1 MSPMR
6 VRFHDN
12 AYLHNSPTCRRYD
25 AVSAPE
31 PFLFRHSTRR
41 IIYAA
46 GALATIGELVHT
58 RRLRRIAL
66 VIDGFFRDSEVCERV
81 RGLAQRNGAAFA
93 AHAPPIREPDTNTV
107 EDCRRFLAE
116 FDPDC
121 VLAIGGGSTMDTA
134 KVARIML
141 SNPGDVAEAA
151 GFDREFLPH
160 PSLFVCMP
168 TTAGTGSEVS
178 EMAVVSLAGSDIKLR
193 YRSQNMTAEVA
204 VLDPELTASAPPP
217 VTAACGFDALTHA
230 VEGFVSRL
238 ASPMTD
244 PYTIDAVRR
253 LARWLPVAFEEP
265 ENIAARGQCLLAST
279 LAACAFNSTQLGLAH
294 AIAAPLGA
302 LHHVAHGVA
311 NALAL
316 PAVTAFNESRL
327 GEKGPVLAQAL
338 GSGAVGSGEA
348 ASGIAS
354 LRERLGLDR
363 GLDEIVH
370 TEEERE
376 AIAVAALKSGN
387 IPTNPREPTLAD
399 VRAVVSAMRE
409 PLRGAP
415 PAERLPRPAGG

>member
-1 MSPMR
+1 M
-6 VRFHDN
+6 
-12 AYLHNSPTCRRYD
+12 T
-25 AVSAPE
+25 APR
-31 PFLFRHSTRR
+31 PFLFRHSTRQ

-46 GALATIGELVHT
+46 GALASIGDLVRT
-58 RRLRRIAL
+58 RRLRRVAL
-66 VIDGFFRDSEVCERV
+66 VVDGFFSDTDVCDRV
-81 RGLAQRNGAAFA
+81 RGLAERNAAAFA
-93 AHAPPIREPDTNTV
+93 VHAPPVQEPDTDSV
-107 EDCRRFLAE
+107 ETCRRFLAE
-116 FDPDC
+116 FEPDC

-141 SNPGDVAEAA
+141 SNSGEVAEAA
-151 GFDREFLPH
+151 GLDREFLPH

-178 EMAVVSLAGSDIKLR
+178 EVGLVSLVGSDVKLR

-204 VLDPELTASAPPP
+204 VLDPELTVSTPPA

-265 ENIAARGQCLLAST
+265 KNIAARGQCLLAST
-279 LAACAFNSTQLGLAH
+279 LAACAFNSTRLGLAH

-316 PAVTAFNESRL
+316 PVVTAFNEPCM
-327 GEKGPVLAQAL
+327 GGKGPVLAEAL
-338 GSGAVGSGEA
+338 GLRDVDSGRA
-348 ASGIAS
+348 ASRIAS
-354 LRERLGLDR
+354 LRERLSLDR
-363 GLDEIVH
+363 GLDEMVG
-370 TEEERE
+370 TEAERE
-376 AIAVAALKSGN
+376 AVAVAALKSGN
-387 IPTNPREPTLAD
+387 IPTNPREPTLDD

-409 PLRGAP
+409 PLRGTP
-415 PAERLPRPAGG
+415 PAERLLRPARG

>member
-1 MSPMR
+1 M
-6 VRFHDN
+6 
-12 AYLHNSPTCRRYD
+12 T
-25 AVSAPE
+25 APQ
-31 PFLFRHSTRR
+31 PFVFRHSTRR
-41 IIYAA
+41 IIYAT
-46 GALATIGELVHT
+46 GALASIGELVRT
-58 RRLRRIAL
+58 RRLRRVAL
-66 VIDGFFRDSEVCERV
+66 VIDGFFRDGEVGERV
-81 RGLAQRNGAAFA
+81 RGLVQGGGSAFA
-93 AHAPPIREPDTNTV
+93 LHAPPNQEPDTDSV
-107 EDCRRFLAE
+107 EACRRFLAD

-121 VLAIGGGSTMDTA
+121 VVAIGGGSTMDTA

-141 SNPGDVAEAA
+141 SDPGNVADAA

-160 PSLFVCMP
+160 PSLFVCVP

-178 EMAVVSLAGSDIKLR
+178 EMAVVSLAGSDVKLR

-204 VLDPELTASAPPP
+204 VLDPELTASAPPS

-253 LARWLPVAFEEP
+253 LARWLPIAFAEP
-265 ENIAARGQCLLAST
+265 ENITARGQCLIAST

-294 AIAAPLGA
+294 AIATPLGA

-316 PAVTAFNESRL
+316 PAVTAFNEPCL
-327 GEKGPVLAQAL
+327 GDKGPVLADAL
-338 GSGAVGSGEA
+338 GSGAGEGGAADSRDA

-354 LRERLGLDR
+354 LRERLSLDR
-363 GLDEIVH
+363 GLDEIVR
-370 TEEERE
+370 TGAERE
-376 AIAVAALKSGN
+376 AIAAAALKSGN
-387 IPTNPREPTLAD
+387 IATNPREPTLAD

-409 PLRGAP
+409 PLRGTP
-415 PAERLPRPAGG
+415 PAERLLRPAGG

>member
-1 MSPMR
+1 M
-6 VRFHDN
+6 N
-12 AYLHNSPTCRRYD
+12 
-25 AVSAPE
+25 APE

-41 IIYAA
+41 IIYAG
-46 GALATIGELVHT
+46 GALASFGDFVQS
-58 RRLRRIAL
+58 RRLRRVAL
-66 VIDGFFRDSEVCERV
+66 VIDGFFRETEVCERV
-81 RGLAQRNGAAFA
+81 RGMVQRNGAVLAV
-93 AHAPPIREPDTNTV
+93 HAPPNQEPDTDSV
-107 EDCRRFLAE
+107 EACRRFLAD
-116 FDPDC
+116 FNPDC

-141 SNPGDVAEAA
+141 SNPGDVAESA
-151 GFDREFLPH
+151 GFDREFRPH
-160 PSLFVCMP
+160 PSLFICMP

-204 VLDPELTASAPPP
+204 ILDPELTVSAPPS

-253 LARWLPVAFEEP
+253 LARWLPVAYEEP

-311 NALAL
+311 NAFAL
-316 PAVTAFNESRL
+316 PSVTAFNEPCLGKKGVRL
-327 GEKGPVLAQAL
+327 AEAL
-338 GSGAVGSGEA
+338 GSGSGESEAAVSGDA
-348 ASGIAS
+348 ASCIAW
-354 LRERLGLDR
+354 LRERLALDR
-363 GLDEIVH
+363 GLDEVVK
-370 TEEERE
+370 TEAERE

-387 IPTNPREPTLAD
+387 IPTNPREPILAD

-409 PLRGAP
+409 PLKGTP
-415 PAERLPRPAGG
+415 PAERLLRSAGG

>member
-1 MSPMR
+1 MR
-6 VRFHDN
+6 
-12 AYLHNSPTCRRYD
+12 D
-25 AVSAPE
+25 AVTPLE
-31 PFLFRHSTRR
+31 PFVFRHSTRQV
-41 IIYAA
+41 IYAT
-46 GALATIGELVHT
+46 GALASIGELVRA
-58 RRLRRIAL
+58 RRLRRVAL
-66 VIDGFFRDSEVCERV
+66 VVDGFFRDSDVCERI
-81 RGLAQRNGAAFA
+81 RGLAKRNGAEFA
-93 AHAPPIREPDTNTV
+93 MHAVPDQEPDTDSV
-107 EDCRRFLAE
+107 EDCREFLAKCK
-116 FDPDC
+116 PDC

-204 VLDPELTASAPPP
+204 VLDPALTVSAPPS

-238 ASPMTD
+238 GSPMTD

-265 ENIAARGQCLLAST
+265 ENVAARGQCLLAST

-316 PAVTAFNESRL
+316 PAVAAFNAPCL
-327 GEKGPVLAQAL
+327 GEKGPVLAEAL
-338 GSGAVGSGEA
+338 ASGAVSARDA

-354 LRERLGLDR
+354 LRGRLSLDR
-363 GLDEIVH
+363 GLDEIVR
-370 TEEERE
+370 TEDERE

-409 PLRGAP
+409 PLRGTP
-415 PAERLPRPAGG
+415 PAERLFRPAGG

>member
-1 MSPMR
+1 MTP
-6 VRFHDN
+6 
-12 AYLHNSPTCRRYD
+12 
-25 AVSAPE
+25 PE

-41 IIYAA
+41 IVYAV
-46 GALATIGELVHT
+46 GALVSIGELVQA
-58 RRLRRIAL
+58 RRLRRVVL
-66 VIDGFFRDSEVCERV
+66 VVDSFFRDTEVCERV
-81 RGLAQRNGAAFA
+81 RALVERNAAAFA
-93 AHAPPIREPDTNTV
+93 VHAVPNQEPDTDSV
-107 EDCRRFLAE
+107 EACRRFLAD

-141 SNPGDVAEAA
+141 SNPGDVAESA

-160 PSLFVCMP
+160 PSLFVCIP

-178 EMAVVSLAGSDIKLR
+178 EMAVVSLASSDIKLR

-204 VLDPELTASAPPP
+204 ILDPELTVSAPPS

-253 LARWLPVAFEEP
+253 LARWLPVAYEEP

-311 NALAL
+311 NAFAL
-316 PAVTAFNESRL
+316 PAVTAFNQPCL
-327 GEKGPVLAQAL
+327 GKKGVLLAEAF
-338 GSGAVGSGEA
+338 GSGPGESEAAVSGEA
-348 ASGIAS
+348 ASAIGS
-354 LRERLGLDR
+354 LRERLALDR
-363 GLDEIVH
+363 GLDEVVK
-370 TEEERE
+370 TEAERE
-376 AIAVAALKSGN
+376 TIAVAALKSGN
-387 IPTNPREPTLAD
+387 IPTNPREPTLDD

-409 PLRGAP
+409 PLKGTP
-415 PAERLPRPAGG
+415 PAERLPRSAGG

>member
-1 MSPMR
+1 MNA
-6 VRFHDN
+6 RFYNDTQ
-12 AYLHNSPTCRRYD
+12 LHTAARRRNNQ
-25 AVSAPE
+25 VTTPE
-31 PFLFRHSTRR
+31 SFLFRHSTRQ
-41 IIYAA
+41 IIYAT
-46 GALATIGELVHT
+46 GALASIGELVQT
-58 RRLRRIAL
+58 RRLRRVAL
-66 VIDGFFRDSEVCERV
+66 VVDGFFRNSEVSERV

-93 AHAPPIREPDTNTV
+93 MHAVPDQEPDTDSV
-107 EDCRRFLAE
+107 EACRRFLTE
-116 FDPDC
+116 FGPDC

-141 SNPGDVAEAA
+141 SNPGEVAEAA
-151 GFDREFLPH
+151 GFDREFHPH

-193 YRSQNMTAEVA
+193 YRSQDMAAEVA
-204 VLDPELTASAPPP
+204 VLDPELTVSAPPS

-265 ENIAARGQCLLAST
+265 DNVAARGQCLLAST

-316 PAVTAFNESRL
+316 PAVAAFNAPCL
-327 GEKGPVLAQAL
+327 GEKGSVLTEAL
-338 GSGAVGSGEA
+338 GSGAVASRDA

-354 LRERLGLDR
+354 LRERLSLDR
-363 GLDEIVH
+363 GLDEIVR
-370 TEEERE
+370 TEGERE

-409 PLRGAP
+409 PLRGTP
-415 PAERLPRPAGG
+415 PAERLLRPAGG

>member
-1 MSPMR
+1 MP
-6 VRFHDN
+6 
-12 AYLHNSPTCRRYD
+12 LPQ
-25 AVSAPE
+25 
-31 PFLFRHSTRR
+31 PFVYRHSTRR
-41 IIYAA
+41 IIFGA
-46 GALATIGELVHT
+46 GALGSLAELMES
-58 RRLRRIAL
+58 RRLGRAAL
-66 VIDGFFRDSEVCERV
+66 VIDSFFLDTEVCERI
-81 RGLAQRNGAAFA
+81 RNLAKRNGGAFA
-93 AHAPPIREPDTNTV
+93 VHAPPNQEPDTDTV
-107 EDCRRFLAE
+107 ETCRRFLAE

-141 SNPGDVAEAA
+141 SNPGDVAESA
-151 GFDREFLPH
+151 GFDREFAPH

-204 VLDPELTASAPPP
+204 VLDPELSVSAPPS

-265 ENIAARGQCLLAST
+265 ENIDARGQCLLAST

-302 LHHVAHGVA
+302 MHHVAHGVA

-316 PAVTAFNESRL
+316 PAVTAFNAPCL
-327 GEKGPVLAQAL
+327 GEKGPALTRAL
-338 GSGAVGSGEA
+338 GSGTGESGAADSGDA
-348 ASGIAS
+348 ASHSAS
-354 LRERLGLDR
+354 LRERLSLDR
-363 GLDEIVH
+363 GLDEIVG
-370 TEEERE
+370 TENERE

-387 IPTNPREPTLAD
+387 IPTNPREPTLDD
-399 VRAVVSAMRE
+399 VRAVVGAMRE
-409 PLRGAP
+409 PLRGMP
-415 PAERLPRPAGG
+415 PAERLNRPAGG

>member
-1 MSPMR
+1 M
-6 VRFHDN
+6 
-12 AYLHNSPTCRRYD
+12 T
-25 AVSAPE
+25 APE

-41 IIYAA
+41 IIY
-46 GALATIGELVHT
+46 GTSALVSIGELVQT
-58 RRLRRIAL
+58 RRLRRVAL
-66 VIDGFFRDSEVCERV
+66 VIDGFFRETEVCERV
-81 RGLAQRNGAAFA
+81 RGMAQRNGAAFA
-93 AHAPPIREPDTNTV
+93 VHAPPNREPDTDSV
-107 EDCRRFLAE
+107 EVCRRFLAD
-116 FDPDC
+116 FNPDC

-141 SNPGDVAEAA
+141 SNPGDVAESA
-151 GFDREFLPH
+151 GFDREFRPH
-160 PSLFVCMP
+160 PSLFICMP

-193 YRSQNMTAEVA
+193 YRSQEMTAEVA
-204 VLDPELTASAPPP
+204 ILDPELTVSAPPS

-265 ENIAARGQCLLAST
+265 ARIDARGQCLLAST

-311 NALAL
+311 NAFAL
-316 PAVTAFNESRL
+316 PVVTAFNEPCL
-327 GEKGPVLAQAL
+327 GKKGVLLAEAL
-338 GSGAVGSGEA
+338 GSGSGESEAAVSGDA
-348 ASGIAS
+348 ASGIAW
-354 LRERLGLDR
+354 LRERLALDR
-363 GLDEIVH
+363 GLDEVVK
-370 TEEERE
+370 TGAERE
-376 AIAVAALKSGN
+376 VIAVAALKSGN

-409 PLRGAP
+409 PLKGTP
-415 PAERLPRPAGG
+415 PAERLLRSAGG

>member
-1 MSPMR
+1 M
-6 VRFHDN
+6 
-12 AYLHNSPTCRRYD
+12 NS
-25 AVSAPE
+25 PE
-31 PFLFRHSTRR
+31 PFLFRHSTRQ
-41 IIYAA
+41 IIYAIRA
-46 GALATIGELVHT
+46 SISVGELVQT
-58 RRLRRIAL
+58 RRLRRVAL
-66 VIDGFFRDSEVCERV
+66 VIDTFFRDGEVCEQIRHLV
-81 RGLAQRNGAAFA
+81 EHHGAASA
-93 AHAPPIREPDTNTV
+93 MHVPPDQEPDTDSV
-107 EDCRRFLAE
+107 EACRRFLAE

-121 VLAIGGGSTMDTA
+121 VVAIGGGSTMDTA

-141 SNPGDVAEAA
+141 SNPGNVADAA

-160 PSLFVCMP
+160 PSLFVCVP

-178 EMAVVSLAGSDIKLR
+178 EMAVVSLAGSDVKLR
-193 YRSQNMTAEVA
+193 YRSQDMTAEVA
-204 VLDPELTASAPPP
+204 VLDPELTASAPPS

-253 LARWLPVAFEEP
+253 LARWLPIAFAEP
-265 ENIAARGQCLLAST
+265 ENITARGQCLLAST

-316 PAVTAFNESRL
+316 PAVIAFNEPCL
-327 GEKGPVLAQAL
+327 GEKGPVLAEAL
-338 GSGAVGSGEA
+338 GSGAGQGGAAGSRDA

-354 LRERLGLDR
+354 LRERLSLDR
-363 GLDEIVH
+363 GLDEIVR
-370 TEEERE
+370 TGAERG
-376 AIAVAALKSGN
+376 AVAAAALKSGN
-387 IPTNPREPTLAD
+387 IATNPREPTLAD

-409 PLRGAP
+409 PLRGTP
-415 PAERLPRPAGG
+415 PAERLLRPAGD

>member
-1 MSPMR
+1 MR
-6 VRFHDN
+6 TTESFV
-12 AYLHNSPTCRRYD
+12 
-25 AVSAPE
+25 
-31 PFLFRHSTRR
+31 FRHSTRR
-41 IIYAA
+41 IIFAA
-46 GALATIGELVHT
+46 GALGSLAELMKS
-58 RRLRRIAL
+58 RRLRRAAL
-66 VIDGFFRDSEVCERV
+66 VIDSFFLDTDVCEQV
-81 RGLAQRNGAAFA
+81 RGLVERNGAAFSV
-93 AHAPPIREPDTNTV
+93 HAVPNQEPDTDTV
-107 EDCRRFLAE
+107 EACRRFLAE
-116 FDPDC
+116 FAPDC

-151 GFDREFLPH
+151 GFDREFRPH

-204 VLDPELTASAPPP
+204 MLDPELTVSAPPT

-311 NALAL
+311 NAFAL
-316 PAVTAFNESRL
+316 PAVTAFNEPCL
-327 GEKGPVLAQAL
+327 GEKGPVLAEAL
-338 GSGAVGSGEA
+338 GSRDVASDAVPSPTAPSPTVPSPAVDSASA

-354 LRERLGLDR
+354 LRERLHLDR
-363 GLDEIVH
+363 GLDEVVG

-399 VRAVVSAMRE
+399 VRAVVGAMRE
-409 PLRGAP
+409 PLQGMP
-415 PAERLPRPAGG
+415 PAERLLRPAGG

>member
-1 MSPMR
+1 M
-6 VRFHDN
+6 
-12 AYLHNSPTCRRYD
+12 T
-25 AVSAPE
+25 APE
-31 PFLFRHSTRR
+31 SFLFRHSTRQ
-41 IIYAA
+41 IMYAI
-46 GALATIGELVHT
+46 GALVTVGELVQA
-58 RRLRRIAL
+58 RRLRRVAL
-66 VIDGFFRDSEVCERV
+66 VIDGFFRDGETCERV
-81 RGLAQRNGAAFA
+81 RGFVQRNGAAFA
-93 AHAPPIREPDTNTV
+93 VHAVPNQEPDTDSV
-107 EDCRRFLAE
+107 EACRRFLAD

-141 SNPGDVAEAA
+141 SNPGDVAKSA

-160 PSLFVCMP
+160 PSLFVCIP

-204 VLDPELTASAPPP
+204 ILDPELTVSAPPS

-238 ASPMTD
+238 TSPMTD

-253 LARWLPVAFEEP
+253 LARWLPVAYEEP
-265 ENIAARGQCLLAST
+265 KNIDARGQCLLAST

-311 NALAL
+311 NAFAL
-316 PAVTAFNESRL
+316 PAVTAFNEPYL
-327 GEKGPVLAQAL
+327 GKKGVLLAEAL
-338 GSGAVGSGEA
+338 GSGSGESEAAVSGDA
-348 ASGIAS
+348 ASCIAR
-354 LRERLGLDR
+354 LRERLALDR
-363 GLDEIVH
+363 GLDEVVK
-370 TEEERE
+370 TEAERE

-387 IPTNPREPTLAD
+387 IPTNPREPTLDD

-409 PLRGAP
+409 PLKGTP
-415 PAERLPRPAGG
+415 PAERLLRSAGG

>member
-1 MSPMR
+1 M
-6 VRFHDN
+6 
-12 AYLHNSPTCRRYD
+12 CD
-25 AVSAPE
+25 AVKPLE
-31 PFLFRHSTRR
+31 PFVFRHSTRQV
-41 IIYAA
+41 IFAT
-46 GALATIGELVHT
+46 GALASIGDLVQI
-58 RRLRRIAL
+58 RRLRRVAL
-66 VIDGFFRDSEVCERV
+66 VIDGFFGDSEASDRV
-81 RGLAQRNGAAFA
+81 RGLVERNGAAFA
-93 AHAPPIREPDTNTV
+93 VHAPPVQEPDTDTV
-107 EDCRRFLAE
+107 EECRRFLTE
-116 FDPDC
+116 FGPDC

-141 SNPGDVAEAA
+141 SNPGEVAEAA

-178 EMAVVSLAGSDIKLR
+178 EMAVVSLAGSDVKLR

-204 VLDPELTASAPPP
+204 VLDPELTVSAPPS
-217 VTAACGFDALTHA
+217 VTASCGFDALTHA
-230 VEGFVSRL
+230 VEGFVSRQ

-253 LARWLPVAFEEP
+253 LARWLPIAYAEP

-316 PAVTAFNESRL
+316 PAVTAFNTPCL
-327 GEKGPVLAQAL
+327 GEKGPVLTEAL
-338 GSGAVGSGEA
+338 GSGAVGSRDA
-348 ASGIAS
+348 ASGIAA
-354 LRERLGLDR
+354 LRERLSLDR
-363 GLDEIVH
+363 GLDEIVR
-370 TEEERE
+370 TEDERE

-399 VRAVVSAMRE
+399 VRAVVCAMRE
-409 PLRGAP
+409 PLRGTP
-415 PAERLPRPAGG
+415 PAERLLRPAGG

>member
-1 MSPMR
+1 MR
-6 VRFHDN
+6 DRE
-12 AYLHNSPTCRRYD
+12 LKSMCD
-25 AVSAPE
+25 AVKPLE
-31 PFLFRHSTRR
+31 PFVFRHSTRQV
-41 IIYAA
+41 IFAT
-46 GALATIGELVHT
+46 GALASIGDLVQT
-58 RRLRRIAL
+58 RRLRRVAL
-66 VIDGFFRDSEVCERV
+66 VIDDFFRDSEASARV
-81 RGLAQRNGAAFA
+81 RGLVERNGAAFA
-93 AHAPPIREPDTNTV
+93 VHAPPVQEPDTDTV
-107 EDCRRFLAE
+107 EECRQFLAQ
-116 FDPDC
+116 FSPDC

-141 SNPGDVAEAA
+141 SNPGEVAEAA

-178 EMAVVSLAGSDIKLR
+178 EMAVVSLAGSDVKLR

-204 VLDPELTASAPPP
+204 VLDPELTVSAPPS
-217 VTAACGFDALTHA
+217 VTASCGFDALTHA
-230 VEGFVSRL
+230 VEGFVSRQ

-265 ENIAARGQCLLAST
+265 DNVGARGQCLLAST

-316 PAVTAFNESRL
+316 PAVTAFNEPCL
-327 GEKGPVLAQAL
+327 GEKGPVLTEAL
-338 GSGAVGSGEA
+338 GSGAVASRDA

-354 LRERLGLDR
+354 LRERLSLDR
-363 GLDEIVH
+363 GLDEIVR
-370 TEEERE
+370 TEDERE

-409 PLRGAP
+409 PLRGTP
-415 PAERLPRPAGG
+415 PAERLLRPAGG

>member
-1 MSPMR
+1 MKPI
-6 VRFHDN
+6 
-12 AYLHNSPTCRRYD
+12 P
-25 AVSAPE
+25 
-31 PFLFRHSTRR
+31 PFAFRHSTRR
-41 IIYAA
+41 IVFAA
-46 GALATIGELVHT
+46 GGLATAGELVAT
-58 RRLRRIAL
+58 RRLRRVAL
-66 VIDGFFRDSEVCERV
+66 VIDGFFRDTAVCERV
-81 RGLAQRNGAAFA
+81 RALVEGKGAACA
-93 AHAPPIREPDTNTV
+93 VHTVPDREPDTDSV
-107 EDCRRFLAE
+107 EDCRRWLRA

-121 VLAIGGGSTMDTA
+121 VIALGGGSTMDTA

-141 SNPGDVAEAA
+141 SNPGEVAEAA
-151 GFDREFLPH
+151 GFDRAFLPH
-160 PSLFVCMP
+160 PSLFVCVP

-178 EMAVVSLAGSDIKLR
+178 EMAVVSLAGSDVKLR

-204 VLDPELTASAPPP
+204 VLDPELTVSAPPA

-265 ENIAARGQCLLAST
+265 ENITARGQCLLAST

-311 NALAL
+311 NAFAL
-316 PAVTAFNESRL
+316 PAVTAFNEPCL
-327 GEKGPVLAQAL
+327 GEKGALLADAL
-338 GSGAVGSGEA
+338 GSGSAGSGSA

-354 LRERLGLDR
+354 LRERLSLDR
-363 GLDEIVH
+363 GLDEIVR
-370 TEEERE
+370 TEDERE
-376 AIAVAALKSGN
+376 AIAVAAMKSGN

-399 VRAVVSAMRE
+399 VRAVVRAMRE

-415 PAERLPRPAGG
+415 PAERLSRPAGD

>member
-1 MSPMR
+1 MPILPHPMR
-6 VRFHDN
+6 
-12 AYLHNSPTCRRYD
+12 D
-25 AVSAPE
+25 AVTPLE
-31 PFLFRHSTRR
+31 PFVFRHSTRQV
-41 IIYAA
+41 IYAT
-46 GALATIGELVHT
+46 GALASIGELVRA
-58 RRLRRIAL
+58 RRLRRVAL
-66 VIDGFFRDSEVCERV
+66 VVDGFFRDSDVCERI
-81 RGLAQRNGAAFA
+81 RGLAKRNGAEFA
-93 AHAPPIREPDTNTV
+93 MHAVPDQEPDTDSV
-107 EDCRRFLAE
+107 EDCREFLAKCK
-116 FDPDC
+116 PDC

-204 VLDPELTASAPPP
+204 VLDPELTVSAPPS

-238 ASPMTD
+238 GSPMTD

-265 ENIAARGQCLLAST
+265 ENVAARGQCLLAST

-316 PAVTAFNESRL
+316 PAVAAFNAPCL
-327 GEKGPVLAQAL
+327 GEKGPVLAEAL
-338 GSGAVGSGEA
+338 ASGAVSARDA

-354 LRERLGLDR
+354 LRGHLSLDR
-363 GLDEIVH
+363 GLDEIVR
-370 TEEERE
+370 TEDERE

-409 PLRGAP
+409 PLRGTP
-415 PAERLPRPAGG
+415 PAERLFRPAGG

>member
-1 MSPMR
+1 M
-6 VRFHDN
+6 
-12 AYLHNSPTCRRYD
+12 
-25 AVSAPE
+25 SAPE
-31 PFLFRHSTRR
+31 PFVFRHSTRQ
-41 IIYAA
+41 IIYAP
-46 GALATIGELVHT
+46 GALASIGELVQA
-58 RRLRRIAL
+58 RRLRRVAL
-66 VIDGFFRDSEVCERV
+66 VIDGFFLDSEVCNRV
-81 RGLAQRNGAAFA
+81 RGLVERNGAEFTVYALPD
-93 AHAPPIREPDTNTV
+93 HEPDTDSV
-107 EDCRRFLAE
+107 EACRRFLAQ
-116 FDPDC
+116 FSPDC

-141 SNPGDVAEAA
+141 SNPGEVADAA

-160 PSLFVCMP
+160 PSLFVCVP

-178 EMAVVSLAGSDIKLR
+178 EMAVVSLVGSDVKLR

-204 VLDPELTASAPPP
+204 VLDPELTVSAPPS

-265 ENIAARGQCLLAST
+265 DNVGARGQCLLAST

-316 PAVTAFNESRL
+316 PAVAAFNTPCL
-327 GEKGPVLAQAL
+327 GEKGPVLTEAL
-338 GSGAVGSGEA
+338 GSGAVGSRDA
-348 ASGIAS
+348 ASGIAA
-354 LRERLGLDR
+354 LRERLSLDR
-363 GLDEIVH
+363 GLDEIVR
-370 TEEERE
+370 TEDDRE

-387 IPTNPREPTLAD
+387 IPTNPREPTLDD

-409 PLRGAP
+409 PLRGTP
-415 PAERLPRPAGG
+415 PAERLLRPAGG

>member
-1 MSPMR
+1 M
-6 VRFHDN
+6 
-12 AYLHNSPTCRRYD
+12 T
-25 AVSAPE
+25 APR

-46 GALATIGELVHT
+46 GALTSIGDLVQT

-66 VIDGFFRDSEVCERV
+66 VVDGFFSNTEVCDRV
-81 RGLAQRNGAAFA
+81 RGLAERNAEAFA
-93 AHAPPIREPDTNTV
+93 VHAPPNREPDTDSV
-107 EDCRRFLAE
+107 EICRRFLAD

-141 SNPGDVAEAA
+141 SNPGDVAESA

-204 VLDPELTASAPPP
+204 VLDPELTVSAPPS
-217 VTAACGFDALTHA
+217 VTVACGFDALTHA

-244 PYTIDAVRR
+244 PYTVDAVRR
-253 LARWLPVAFEEP
+253 LARWLPIAFEEP
-265 ENIAARGQCLLAST
+265 ENIDARGQCLLAST

-302 LHHVAHGVA
+302 LHHVTHGVA

-316 PAVTAFNESRL
+316 PAVTAFNEPCL
-327 GEKGPVLAQAL
+327 GEKGPVLAEAL
-338 GSGAVGSGEA
+338 GSGSVGSGDA
-348 ASGIAS
+348 ASCIAS
-354 LRERLGLDR
+354 LRERLSLDR
-363 GLDEIVH
+363 GLDEIVGA
-370 TEEERE
+370 EAERE
-376 AIAVAALKSGN
+376 AIVVAALKSGN
-387 IPTNPREPTLAD
+387 IPTNPREPSLDD

-409 PLRGAP
+409 PLKGTP
-415 PAERLPRPAGG
+415 PAERLNRPAGG

>member
-1 MSPMR
+1 M
-6 VRFHDN
+6 
-12 AYLHNSPTCRRYD
+12 T
-25 AVSAPE
+25 APE
-31 PFLFRHSTRR
+31 PFLFRHSTRQ

-46 GALATIGELVHT
+46 GSLASIGELVPA
-58 RRLRRIAL
+58 RRLRRVAL
-66 VIDGFFRDSEVCERV
+66 VVDGFFHGTEVCERV
-81 RGLAQRNGAAFA
+81 RALVERNGAALTV
-93 AHAPPIREPDTNTV
+93 HAPPNQEPDTNTV
-107 EDCRRFLAE
+107 EDCRQFLAE
-116 FDPDC
+116 FAPDC

-151 GFDREFLPH
+151 GFDREFHPH

-204 VLDPELTASAPPP
+204 VLDPELTVSAPPS

-311 NALAL
+311 NAFAL
-316 PAVTAFNESRL
+316 PAVTAFNEPCL
-327 GEKGPVLAQAL
+327 GEKGPVLAEAL
-338 GSGAVGSGEA
+338 GSQDVASEAMPSPTVPSPAVDSASA

-354 LRERLGLDR
+354 LRERLHLDR
-363 GLDEIVH
+363 GLDEVVG

-399 VRAVVSAMRE
+399 VRAVVGAMRE
-409 PLRGAP
+409 PLQGMS
-415 PAERLPRPAGG
+415 PAERLIRPAGG